1 MIYYYA
7 IILRERKL
15 LALFYI
21 KPNRPEGGKK
31 MNKYEMMFIV
41 KTSLDETTVKKTVD
55 ELAKVL
61 TDMKGK
67 ITNTKDMGQRELAY
81 PINKEVNGFYYVFNF
96 EADNEAVAELDRK
109 ARINENIIRHLI
121 IKLDEE

>member
-1 MIYYYA
+1 MS
-7 IILRERKL
+7 
-15 LALFYI
+15 
-21 KPNRPEGGKK
+21 
-31 MNKYEMMFIV
+31 KYEIMFIV
-41 KTSLDETTVKKTVD
+41 KTTIDEATVKKT
-55 ELAKVL
+55 EAEMSKII

-67 ITNTKDMGQRELAY
+67 VIDAKDMGQRELAY